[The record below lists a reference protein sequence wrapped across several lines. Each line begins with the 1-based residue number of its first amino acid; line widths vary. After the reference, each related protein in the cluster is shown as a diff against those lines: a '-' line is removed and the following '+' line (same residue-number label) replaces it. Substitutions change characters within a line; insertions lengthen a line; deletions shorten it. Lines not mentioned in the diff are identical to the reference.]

1 MTACV
6 TTGSQLVSKHRY
18 GWMTRLFRFAA
29 QFDHELQ
36 YVDSVEGPEWCTYTI
51 CWQQKCVTGGLWCSK
66 KITPFIV
73 SLFFYVIQATTG
85 YHSELAKE
93 NPKASRNKS
102 PYWYQIINQDI
113 YLIV

>member
-1 MTACV
+1 MLKENYAIY
-6 TTGSQLVSKHRY
+6 SES
-18 GWMTRLFRFAA
+18 
-29 QFDHELQ
+29 
-36 YVDSVEGPEWCTYTI
+36 
-51 CWQQKCVTGGLWCSK
+51 
-66 KITPFIV
+66 
-73 SLFFYVIQATTG
+73 FFYVIQATTG